1 MSPIV
6 MATQRHGVCCPY
18 ERRSWMVL
26 RVLQVIAAL
35 GTAATGL
42 AAMLRPQSIGG
53 FTGLKA
59 EGARGVTEIRAAL
72 GGFYLALGLL
82 PLLLKER
89 AAYLMLGYTY
99 LLVAG
104 GRAVAMLVD
113 ESVDRSNLISLAV
126 EIVFGIVLIL

>member
-1 MSPIV
+1 
-6 MATQRHGVCCPY
+6 
-18 ERRSWMVL
+18 MVL

-104 GRAVAMLVD
+104 VRAVAMLVD

>member
-1 MSPIV
+1 
-6 MATQRHGVCCPY
+6 
-18 ERRSWMVL
+18 
-26 RVLQVIAAL
+26 
-35 GTAATGL
+35 
-42 AAMLRPQSIGG
+42 MLRPQSIGG

-104 GRAVAMLVD
+104 VRAVAMLVD